1 MSGYMTL
8 KIPGVDG
15 QSTLTGH
22 AKELEILSF
31 SHGISLPLSAGSV
44 SNSERL
50 AGRAV
55 VQDMSMSRY
64 VDSASPLLMQK
75 CASGTA
81 IVGDVTFFVGRI
93 DNGTPVNFITYTLSD
108 VFVSNYSIS
117 GGGDTPVENFTM
129 NSAIIKASY
138 TVEKV
143 TGGAA
148 GDTVFTW
155 DSTKAAAK

>member
-1 MSGYMTL
+1 MSYMTL
-8 KIPGVDG
+8 KIPGITG
-15 QSTLTGH
+15 QSTLAGHTG
-22 AKELEILSF
+22 ELEILSF

-44 SNSERL
+44 SNSDRL
-50 AGRAV
+50 AGRAI

-81 IVGDVTFFVGRI
+81 IVGDLTFFIGRI
-93 DNGTPVNFITYTLSD
+93 DSGTPVNFMTYTLSD

-117 GGGDTPVENFTM
+117 GGGDTPMENFTL
-129 NSAIIKASY
+129 NSAILKASY

-148 GDTVFTW
+148 GDTLFSW

>member
-1 MSGYMTL
+1 MSYMTL
-8 KIPGVDG
+8 KIPGITG
-15 QSTLTGH
+15 QSTLAGHTG
-22 AKELEILSF
+22 ELEILSF

-44 SNSERL
+44 SNSDRL
-50 AGRAV
+50 AGRAI

-81 IVGDVTFFVGRI
+81 IVGRI
-93 DNGTPVNFITYTLSD
+93 DSGTPVNFMTYTLSD

-117 GGGDTPVENFTM
+117 GGGDTPMENFTL
-129 NSAIIKASY
+129 NSAILKASY

-148 GDTVFTW
+148 GDTLFSW